1 MDKLF
6 NHRCTLLFKPLNFSI
21 LTLFPEMFD
30 ALFNHSIFKRALT
43 NQLITTNV
51 YQIRDFAKGKHH
63 VTDDKPY
70 GGGSGMVLKPD
81 PLACAIQHAK
91 HNNSAALTIMLTP
104 QGRTFNQKMAWE
116 LSQEE
121 ALILICGR
129 YEGIDE
135 RIALDYTD
143 LEISIGNFVLTGGE
157 PAAMIIMD
165 AIARLIPGVLGAEDA
180 AQCDSFADGLL
191 EHAHYTRPENFEGQ
205 IVPEILLSG
214 HHQNISQWRQES
226 ALIRTILKR
235 PELLNEIKLS
245 TEDLG
250 ILKKWTAIIETII
263 QKQSALSTASLSR
276 IG

>member
-1 MDKLF
+1 
-6 NHRCTLLFKPLNFSI
+6 
-21 LTLFPEMFD
+21 MFD

-43 NQLITTNV
+43 NNLISTKV
-51 YQIRDFAKGKHH
+51 YQIREFASGKHH

-81 PLACAIQHAK
+81 PLAHAIQNAK
-91 HNNSAALTIMLTP
+91 QDNPSALTVLLTP

-116 LSQEE
+116 LSQES

-129 YEGIDE
+129 YEGVDE
-135 RIALDYTD
+135 RIALNCTD

-157 PAAMIIMD
+157 TAAMIIMD

-180 AQCDSFADGLL
+180 ALCDSYADGLL
-191 EHAHYTRPENFEGQ
+191 EHAHYTRPENFAGQ
-205 IVPEILLSG
+205 VVPDILLSG

-235 PELLNEIKLS
+235 PELLNEINLT
-245 TEDLG
+245 TEDVTT
-250 ILKKWTAIIETII
+250 LKKWTNIIETII
-263 QKQSALSTASLSR
+263 QKQSAHCVASLS
-276 IG
+276 GTG

>member
-1 MDKLF
+1 
-6 NHRCTLLFKPLNFSI
+6 
-21 LTLFPEMFD
+21 MFD

-43 NQLITTNV
+43 NHLITTNV
-51 YQIRDFAKGKHH
+51 YQIRDFARGKHH

-81 PLACAIQHAK
+81 PLARALRCAK
-91 HNNSAALTIMLTP
+91 HDNPSALTILLTP

-116 LSQEE
+116 LSQES

-135 RIALDYTD
+135 RIALNYTD

-157 PAAMIIMD
+157 TASMIIMD
-165 AIARLIPGVLGAEDA
+165 AVARLIPGVLGAEDA
-180 AQCDSFADGLL
+180 ALCDSFADGFL
-191 EHAHYTRPENFEGQ
+191 EHAHYTRPENFKGQ
-205 IVPEILLSG
+205 LVPDILLSG

-235 PELLNEIKLS
+235 PELLNERMLTK
-245 TEDLG
+245 EDLAT
-250 ILKKWTAIIETII
+250 LKKWTTIIETII
-263 QKQSALSTASLSR
+263 QKQSAHSTASLS
-276 IG
+276 GNG